1 MKKFLN
7 EKSIGRIFNFL
18 AIVMFFLLFHY
29 CLELTGENSGPLWD
43 EHIYFRK
50 ESILVSIF
58 KILCSVAVLYFFGML
73 SRFLTTRSRRN
84 IFLAVSCMISAALS
98 FYWVMNSGTAPQGDQ
113 DIVVTSAVLFSE
125 GDFSGLQ
132 RGGYVALYP
141 QQLGIITFFRV
152 LFFLFGSR
160 NYFAFQLFAAAM
172 VPLIVFAG
180 CMVVR
185 ELSEDNIKVELYYLL
200 FAVTCFPMYAYSSFV
215 YGDLVS
221 IPFVLLGIWAFLS
234 CLKRFRVWKLLGLGA
249 SIGVAVMFRQNV
261 IIVVVA
267 MLIVVLIKAI
277 FGRSLKV
284 LALGGAVLAGVLIFQ
299 TSVRGIYASEWGE
312 NADALPPLSYIVM
325 GLNDQDFYP
334 GWYNIYSLGLFAA
347 CDYDVDA
354 ANERALSEIGT
365 YLETYRADP
374 KYMYDFFTRKMNA
387 QWNAPMYQSIAMN
400 NNIVGEQSGL
410 ISNIYS
416 GGGIGRFLNRF
427 VKLYQLLVYGGILFL
442 LLRVR
447 KRWDQIE
454 KYVLLIA
461 VFGGFLFSLIW
472 EAKTRY
478 VFPYLLLELPYVALG
493 IGEATAFL
501 REKLNADKK
510 EKRDIGKKRFLIGYA
525 AVLALHIVMVLVF
538 GGLKEGFHED
548 EYYSY
553 ATSSGYADLTPYGY
567 RWRSGEELQSQ
578 FYVRPDHRFAFG
590 EVIENQ
596 ARDVHPPLY
605 YLLLN
610 CFMSLL
616 PGRFYK
622 WFGILLNLLFSV
634 VTLFGIFF
642 LFHRIDTGKN
652 RYWLSLLAGAVY
664 AVAPST
670 IGNVMLVRMYA
681 LSAMWTVLYACILME
696 LYRSRECG
704 RKKFIALTAGGT
716 AVCYLSFLTHYFCL
730 LTAIFLTF
738 FYCLY
743 VLIRRREDWKRM
755 LIYGASMVMA
765 VGLAVL
771 TFPTSLRHIFQGY
784 RGTGAI
790 NGLLH
795 GGLLDFTKVFLP
807 YIDKNIFGGS
817 MLPAVLIALAAL
829 IVLAVFYIRRDGR
842 ERIGF
847 DPAGYG
853 MLLGAVLISGYILTK
868 TSLMVGDASMRFFF
882 PVAALL
888 LPLMAYA
895 VAKALTF
902 LAEAL
907 GERAGWAVNCL
918 AIALAFLPL
927 IMGHVKNNVLFLYSD
942 EAAKISV
949 SELYKESPC
958 IVVFNQAKEYR
969 SWYTADQL
977 WPFERILYVDYEQML
992 SDMEEYGRMMPE
1004 EAELL
1009 MDAEHVLIYIDGP
1022 EEAVAQIMENNTRLS
1037 KYTMIRHDPFFCLY
1051 LLE

>member
-1 MKKFLN
+1 MKRFLN
-7 EKSIGRIFNFL
+7 ERTAGRIFNFL
-18 AIVMFFLLFHY
+18 ALIMFFLLFHY
-29 CLELTGENSGPLWD
+29 CLELTGENSGPSWD
-43 EHIYFRK
+43 EHIYFRQ
-50 ESILVSIF
+50 ESILLSAL
-58 KILCSVAVLYFFGML
+58 KLLCSVVVLYFFGML

-98 FYWVMNSGTAPQGDQ
+98 FYWVVNSGTAPQGDQ
-113 DIVVTSAVLFSE
+113 DMIVSSAAFFSE

-132 RGGYVALYP
+132 RGGYIALYP
-141 QQLGIITFFRV
+141 QQLGLITFLRV
-152 LFFLFGSR
+152 LFCIFGSR

-172 VPLIVFAG
+172 VPMIVFAG

-185 ELSEDNIKVELYYLL
+185 ELSEDNTKVELYYLL

-234 CLKRFRVWKLLGLGA
+234 CLKRFRVWKLAGLGA
-249 SIGVAVMFRQNV
+249 SIGVAVMFRVNV
-261 IIVVVA
+261 IIIVVA
-267 MLIVVLIKAI
+267 MLIVALIKAV
-277 FGRSLKV
+277 FGHSLKN
-284 LALGGAVLAGVLIFQ
+284 LAVGGAVLAGVLIFQ
-299 TSVRGIYASEWGE
+299 ISVRGIYASEWGE
-312 NADALPPLSYIVM
+312 NADALPPLSYVVM
-325 GLNDQDFYP
+325 GLNDQNSHP

-354 ANERALSEIGT
+354 ANERALSEIET
-365 YLETYRADP
+365 WLEGYRANP
-374 KYMYDFFTRKMNA
+374 EYMYDFFTRKMNA
-387 QWNAPMYQSIAMN
+387 QWNAPMYQSIVMN
-400 NNIVGEQSGL
+400 NNVVGEQSGL

-416 GGGIGRFLNRF
+416 GGVIGGFLNRF
-427 VKLYQLLVYGGILFL
+427 TKLHQMLVYGGILFL

-454 KYVLLIA
+454 RYVLLIA

-478 VFPYLLLELPYVALG
+478 VFPYLLLALPYAALG
-493 IGEATAFL
+493 IDEVAALL
-501 REKLNADKK
+501 REKLGADNK
-510 EKRDIGKKRFLIGYA
+510 EKKDVGKKRFLIGYA

-538 GGLKEGFHED
+538 GVQKEGFHED

-553 ATSSGYADLTPYGY
+553 ATSSGYTDLTPYGY

-578 FYVRPDHRFAFG
+578 FYVQPDHRFAFG
-590 EVIENQ
+590 EVVENQ

-634 VTLFGIFF
+634 ITLFGIFF
-642 LFHRIDTGKN
+642 LFHRIDTGKS

-681 LSAMWTVLYACILME
+681 LSAMWTVLYACILLEM
-696 LYRSRECG
+696 YRSRECG
-704 RKKFIALTAGGT
+704 RKKFIALTAGGA

-743 VLIRRREDWKRM
+743 VVIRRRKDWKRM
-755 LIYGASMVMA
+755 LIYGASMAVS

-795 GGLLDFTKVFLP
+795 GGVFNFTRVFLP

-817 MLPAVLIALAAL
+817 MIPAALIALAAL
-829 IVLAVFYIRRDGR
+829 IVLVAFYIRRDGR
-842 ERIGF
+842 EKIGF
-847 DPAGYG
+847 DPIGYG
-853 MLLGAVLISGYILTK
+853 MLLGGALVSGYILTR
-868 TSLMVGDASMRFFF
+868 TSLMVGDVSMRFFF
-882 PVAALL
+882 PVVTLL

-895 VAKALTF
+895 VAKALTL

-907 GERAGWAVNCL
+907 GERTGCAVNCL
-918 AIALAFLPL
+918 AVVLVFLPL
-927 IMGHVKNNVLFLYSD
+927 IIGHVKNNVLFLYSD
-942 EAAKISV
+942 EAEKISV
-949 SELYKESPC
+949 SEWFKESPC
-958 IVVFNQAKEYR
+958 IVVFNRAEEYR

-992 SDMEEYGRMMPE
+992 SDMEEYGRMVPE
-1004 EAELL
+1004 EDELL

-1022 EEAVAQIMENNTRLS
+1022 EEAVAQIMENNTHLS
-1037 KYTMIRHDPFFCLY
+1037 KYTMIRHDPNFYLY